1 MFFALEIGLK
11 VFNTF
16 ACQANVMQLIL
27 SHNRPVIM
35 AAGSGGCSLYLSGSP
50 DPGRTNSSECKAGV
64 GKFFFYSYQVPFEFY
79 NILSDPYK
87 MTERSYHTNA
97 MGGNAFLWRD
107 L

>member
-1 MFFALEIGLK
+1 MEVAAYI
-11 VFNTF
+11 
-16 ACQANVMQLIL
+16 CQEVLIL
-27 SHNRPVIM
+27 AEQTVQNVKRGL
-35 AAGSGGCSLYLSGSP
+35 GS
-50 DPGRTNSSECKAGV
+50 
-64 GKFFFYSYQVPFEFY
+64 FFFYSYQVPFEFY